1 LNVSEAM
8 KYKREIQ
15 TNCGIDTKMLDTAE
29 DGLVLYIEKNSID
42 AGSYKTLAN
51 FVEQNQLSLK
61 LEIGNFIISNH
72 DLPTHSKPFI

>member
-15 TNCGIDTKMLDTAE
+15 ANCGIDTKMLDTAD

-42 AGSYKTLAN
+42 AGSYKMLAN
-51 FVEQNQLSLK
+51 FVEQNQLILR
-61 LEIGNFIISNH
+61 LEIGNFIISNNA
-72 DLPTHSKPFI
+72 LQTH

>member
-1 LNVSEAM
+1 MNVSEAM

-15 TNCGIDTKMLDTAE
+15 VNCGIDTKMLDTAD

-42 AGSYKTLAN
+42 ADSYKMLAN

-72 DLPTHSKPFI
+72 DLPTH